1 MQLHEIMEI
10 IHPAYPDE
18 ETRQCWDSKRQRAC
32 TGTGDS
38 LATFIVREI
47 ADTYDES
54 ATDDEQIAEAIR
66 VLQRARFELQNIIE
80 ALQSARPIPLTNTHE
95 NAKAA

>member
-18 ETRQCWDSKRQRAC
+18 ETRLCWNAKSNRPRQGA
-32 TGTGDS
+32 GDG

-80 ALQSARPIPLTNTHE
+80 ALQSARPIPLANAYE
-95 NAKAA
+95 NAQAA

>member
-18 ETRQCWDSKRQRAC
+18 ETRLCWNAKSKRPCNGA
-32 TGTGDS
+32 GDG

-54 ATDDEQIAEAIR
+54 ASDHEQIDEAIR
-66 VLQRARFELQNIIE
+66 VLQRARFELQALVE
-80 ALQSARPIPLTNTHE
+80 AL
-95 NAKAA
+95 AATLKEAA